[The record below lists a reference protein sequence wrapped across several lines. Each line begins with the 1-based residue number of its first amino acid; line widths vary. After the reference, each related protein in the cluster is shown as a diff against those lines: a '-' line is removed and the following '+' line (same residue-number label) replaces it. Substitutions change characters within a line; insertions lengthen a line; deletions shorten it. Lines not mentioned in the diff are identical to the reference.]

1 MNRYHIAQV
10 NIGRVKAPVE
20 HPSMAGFT
28 TRLEELNALADD
40 SPGFVWR
47 LQTSAGNATYF
58 RPYDDD
64 NILMNMS
71 VWESI
76 ESLRQYVYQTV
87 HAELLR
93 HRHEWFD
100 KFVGTYT
107 ALWWVPAGHRPSID
121 EAKKRLAYLEEYGPS
136 EFAFTFKT
144 TFPPDDQFQKAID
157 WSSFQPCPAA

>member
-1 MNRYHIAQV
+1 
-10 NIGRVKAPVE
+10 
-20 HPSMAGFT
+20 
-28 TRLEELNALADD
+28 
-40 SPGFVWR
+40 
-47 LQTSAGNATYF
+47 
-58 RPYDDD
+58 
-64 NILMNMS
+64 MS

>member
-1 MNRYHIAQV
+1 MNRYHVAQV
-10 NIGRVKAPVE
+10 NLGRVKAPVDD
-20 HPSMAGFT
+20 PSMAGFT
-28 TRLEELNALADD
+28 ARLDEINALADH

-71 VWESI
+71 VWETI
-76 ESLRQYVYQTV
+76 ETLRYYVYQTA
-87 HAELLR
+87 HAEFLR

-107 ALWWVPAGHRPSID
+107 ALW
-121 EAKKRLAYLEEYGPS
+121 
-136 EFAFTFKT
+136 
-144 TFPPDDQFQKAID
+144 
-157 WSSFQPCPAA
+157 